1 MNETQ
6 SHLIVMQHRLSELMP
21 EYQVTII
28 RLINHLASHNHTYRE
43 HAMQRLEKISNEN
56 PYVDDIEGFEK
67 LLINEETCPKDD
79 DE

>member
-6 SHLIVMQHRLSELMP
+6 NHLIVMQHRLGELMP

-28 RLINHLASHNHTYRE
+28 NLINHFSSHNHTYRE
-43 HAMQRLEKISNEN
+43 HAMQRIEKISNEN

-67 LLINEETCPKDD
+67 LLINEETCPEDD
-79 DE
+79 D

>member
-28 RLINHLASHNHTYRE
+28 NLINHLASHNDSYRE
-43 HAMQRLEKISNEN
+43 HAMKRIEKISNEN

-67 LLINEETCPKDD
+67 LVMIEETCPKDD

>member
-1 MNETQ
+1 MKETQ
-6 SHLIVMQHRLSELMP
+6 SHLIVMQHRLGELLP

-28 RLINHLASHNHTYRE
+28 RLINHLASWNDTYRE
-43 HAMQRLEKISNEN
+43 HAMQMIENIDNEK

-67 LLINEETCPKDD
+67 LLINEETCPED

>member
-6 SHLIVMQHRLSELMP
+6 NHLIVMRHRLSELIP

-28 RLINHLASHNHTYRE
+28 RLINHLASWNDTYRE
-43 HAMQRLEKISNEN
+43 HAMQRIEKISNEN
-56 PYVDDIEGFEK
+56 PYVDDIEGLEN
-67 LLINEETCPKDD
+67 LLIHEETCPED

>member
-6 SHLIVMQHRLSELMP
+6 SHLIVMRHRLSELMP

-28 RLINHLASHNHTYRE
+28 NLINHLASHNDTYRE

-56 PYVDDIEGFEK
+56 PYVRMI
-67 LLINEETCPKDD
+67 
-79 DE
+79 

>member
-6 SHLIVMQHRLSELMP
+6 THTIEMRHRLSELMP

-28 RLINHLASHNHTYRE
+28 NLINHLAAENDTYRE
-43 HAMQRLEKISNEN
+43 HAMKRIEKIANEN

-67 LLINEETCPKDD
+67 LLYIEETCPE
-79 DE
+79 DED

>member
-6 SHLIVMQHRLSELMP
+6 NHLIVMQHRLSELMP

-56 PYVDDIEGFEK
+56 PYVDNIEGFEK
-67 LLINEETCPKDD
+67 LLIDEETCLEDN
-79 DE
+79 

>member
-1 MNETQ
+1 MKETQ

-28 RLINHLASHNHTYRE
+28 NLINHLAAENDTYRE
-43 HAMQRLEKISNEN
+43 HAMKRIEKIANEN

-67 LLINEETCPKDD
+67 LVMIEETCPE
-79 DE
+79 DEE

>member
-1 MNETQ
+1 MKETKKHKIEMTNRLNE
-6 SHLIVMQHRLSELMP
+6 LLP
-21 EYQVTII
+21 EHQVTII
-28 RLINHLASHNHTYRE
+28 NLINHLASHNHTYRE

-67 LLINEETCPKDD
+67 LLIHEETCPED

>member
-6 SHLIVMQHRLSELMP
+6 NHLIVMRHRLSELMP

-28 RLINHLASHNHTYRE
+28 NLINHLAAENDSYRE
-43 HAMQRLEKISNEN
+43 HAMQRIEKISNEN

-67 LLINEETCPKDD
+67 LLINEETCPED

>member
-1 MNETQ
+1 
-6 SHLIVMQHRLSELMP
+6 MQHRLSELMP

-28 RLINHLASHNHTYRE
+28 NLINHLASHNHTYIE

-67 LLINEETCPKDD
+67 LLINEETCPEDND
-79 DE
+79 

>member
-1 MNETQ
+1 MKETQ

-28 RLINHLASHNHTYRE
+28 RLINHLASEDHSYRQ
-43 HAMQRLEKISNEN
+43 HAMKRIEKISIEN

-67 LLINEETCPKDD
+67 LVMIEETCPEDD
-79 DE
+79 

>member
-56 PYVDDIEGFEK
+56 PYVDNIEGFEK
-67 LLINEETCPKDD
+67 LLIDEETCLEDN
-79 DE
+79 

>member
-6 SHLIVMQHRLSELMP
+6 SHLIVMKHRLSELMP

-28 RLINHLASHNHTYRE
+28 NLINHLAAENDTYRE
-43 HAMQRLEKISNEN
+43 HAMQRIEKISNEN

-67 LLINEETCPKDD
+67 LLINEETCPEDD

>member
-6 SHLIVMQHRLSELMP
+6 SHLIVMKHRLSELMP

-28 RLINHLASHNHTYRE
+28 NLINHLAAENDTYRE
-43 HAMQRLEKISNEN
+43 HAMKRLEKISNEN

-67 LLINEETCPKDD
+67 LLINEETCPE
-79 DE
+79 DEE